1 MADACS
7 LEAGTPGTASAEL
20 VTPGPAVPR
29 SRAPGTKQR
38 GPLLLCPADLPGV
51 SLAVAPIHPAAQ
63 PRHVHDS
70 LIMGVV
76 TAGAR
81 RIRTAAGE
89 TRIGTGE
96 VFALPPGLAHACEP
110 ADMYVDKDFGTH
122 GDTPATGAPAASA
135 QATLAPATGA
145 PAGGQASGGNLE
157 ANPSSP
163 DCHHGNTKRNTDGT
177 ACHEACAYFAFSIQG
192 DNLPPLALAA
202 LPVRIADAALART
215 LSRLAEAVQQECGSL
230 ERQSLLAETL
240 ERLASHGRSIGPGSD
255 GGIAVGTGARTGPQR
270 ETGGDEGA
278 DHAEL
283 YGAAKNALWQAAQ
296 RAKELLESEAVTE
309 CSLPELAQACGVE
322 MYALHRAFTRAV
334 GLPPHAYQT
343 HLRLR
348 RAKALLRAGASP
360 TEAALEAGFCDQ
372 SHLNRHFARLVGLTP
387 AQYAKAHK
395 ARS

>member
-1 MADACS
+1 MPEKPFTSSPNSPRRSCS
-7 LEAGTPGTASAEL
+7 
-20 VTPGPAVPR
+20 VKDGPRAPAAI
-29 SRAPGTKQR
+29 APGTKQR

-70 LIMGVV
+70 LILGVV

-81 RIRTAAGE
+81 RIRTVAGE

-110 ADMYVDKDFGTH
+110 ADPHLDGDVGPH
-122 GDTPATGAPAASA
+122 GDTPATDPPTA
-135 QATLAPATGA
+135 GA
-145 PAGGQASGGNLE
+145 PAGVQASGGNLE
-157 ANPSSP
+157 ANGSSP
-163 DCHHGNTKRNTDGT
+163 DCRHGNTKRNTDGN
-177 ACHEACAYFAFSIQG
+177 ACREACAYFAFSIQAAK
-192 DNLPPLALAA
+192 LPRLALAA

-230 ERQSLLAETL
+230 ERQSLLAEAL
-240 ERLASHGRSIGPGSD
+240 ERLASHGRSVGPGSG
-255 GGIAVGTGARTGPQR
+255 GGIGEGTGACTGPR
-270 ETGGDEGA
+270 IGLKLGTGGDEGA
-278 DHAEL
+278 DQTEL
-283 YGAAKNALWQAAQ
+283 HGAAKSALWEAAQ
-296 RAKELLESEAVTE
+296 RAKELLESEAGTE
-309 CSLPELAQACGVE
+309 CSLPELAQASGVD

>member
-1 MADACS
+1 MPEKPFTSSPNSPRRSCS
-7 LEAGTPGTASAEL
+7 
-20 VTPGPAVPR
+20 VKDGPRAPAAI
-29 SRAPGTKQR
+29 APGTKQR

-51 SLAVAPIHPAAQ
+51 SLAVAHIHPAAQ

-70 LIMGVV
+70 LILGVV

-110 ADMYVDKDFGTH
+110 ADLSVD
-122 GDTPATGAPAASA
+122 GDVSTQGI
-135 QATLAPATGA
+135 APATDPPTAGA
-145 PAGGQASGGNLE
+145 PAGGQASGVSLE
-157 ANPSSP
+157 ANGSSP
-163 DCHHGNTKRNTDGT
+163 DCRHGNTKRNTVGD
-177 ACHEACAYFAFSIQG
+177 ACREACAYFAFSIQAAK
-192 DNLPPLALAA
+192 LPSFALAA
-202 LPVRIADAALART
+202 LPVRITDAALART

-230 ERQSLLAETL
+230 ERQSLLAEAL
-240 ERLASHGRSIGPGSD
+240 ERLASHGRSVGPGSG

-278 DHAEL
+278 DQTEL
-283 YGAAKNALWQAAQ
+283 HGAAKHALWEAAQ
-296 RAKELLESEAVTE
+296 RAKELLESEAGAE
-309 CSLPELAQACGVE
+309 CSLPELAQASGVD

>member
-1 MADACS
+1 MPEKPFTSSPNSPRRFCSAKDAPR
-7 LEAGTPGTASAEL
+7 A
-20 VTPGPAVPR
+20 PAAI
-29 SRAPGTKQR
+29 APGTKKR

-51 SLAVAPIHPAAQ
+51 SLAVAHIHPAAQ

-81 RIRTAAGE
+81 RIRTGAGE

-110 ADMYVDKDFGTH
+110 ADLSVDGDVGTH
-122 GDTPATGAPAASA
+122 AITPATDAPAANA
-135 QATLAPATGA
+135 PTMLAPGA
-145 PAGGQASGGNLE
+145 SCPAGGQASGGNL
-157 ANPSSP
+157 ATSGSSP
-163 DCHHGNTKRNTDGT
+163 DCRHGNTKCSTDGT
-177 ACHEACAYFAFSIQG
+177 ACREACAYFAFSIQAAS
-192 DNLPPLALAA
+192 LPPLALAA

-230 ERQSLLAETL
+230 ERQSLLAEAL
-240 ERLASHGRSIGPGSD
+240 ERLTAFGQGSGPGS
-255 GGIAVGTGARTGPQR
+255 GPNNG
-270 ETGGDEGA
+270 GGDNEDAGQA
-278 DHAEL
+278 QPQD
-283 YGAAKNALWQAAQ
+283 AAKHVLWEAVQ
-296 RAKELLESEAVTE
+296 RAKELLDSESGAE
-309 CSLPELAQACGVE
+309 CSLPQLAQACGVD

-360 TEAALEAGFCDQ
+360 GEAALEAGFCDQ

-387 AQYAKAHK
+387 AQYARAHK
-395 ARS
+395 GRGQAARPGRKTPPR